1 MIMKKYHTTK
11 ETKPYRLEI
20 RLAADELEAVNKIRK
35 KHKRNAA
42 DIMRNALLK
51 AAAAASLR

>member
-1 MIMKKYHTTK
+1 MKKYHTTK